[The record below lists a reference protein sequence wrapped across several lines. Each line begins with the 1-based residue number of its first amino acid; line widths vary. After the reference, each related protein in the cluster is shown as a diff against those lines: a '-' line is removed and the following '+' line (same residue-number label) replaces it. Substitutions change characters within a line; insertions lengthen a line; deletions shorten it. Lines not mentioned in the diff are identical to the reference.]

1 VMGGGGDKAGMTEA
15 GATGTMGVVGM
26 RGAGAAGT
34 MGVAGTAGPSGGLG
48 GLAVEDDWVDEDL
61 VLRGIFSN

>member
-1 VMGGGGDKAGMTEA
+1 
-15 GATGTMGVVGM
+15 M

-34 MGVAGTAGPSGGLG
+34 MGVAGTAGPSGGVG
-48 GLAVEDDWVDEDL
+48 GLAVEDDWDDEDL